1 MKKTYVILVALLSL
15 TSIVKA
21 QTLTNEFNVISANN
35 DMMGGTLV
43 VFCENGIIEN
53 ISIGKSDFS
62 RNINSS
68 VNTKY
73 RIASISKTITAIAV
87 MQLVEQNLLDLDA
100 DISTIL
106 GYSVQNPN
114 NPTVPITTRMLLS
127 HTSTIIDGTTYSS
140 E

>member
-1 MKKTYVILVALLSL
+1 MKKICVILVALLSL

-21 QTLTNEFNVISANN
+21 QTLINEFNVISADN

-68 VNTKY
+68 VNTK
-73 RIASISKTITAIAV
+73 
-87 MQLVEQNLLDLDA
+87 
-100 DISTIL
+100 
-106 GYSVQNPN
+106 
-114 NPTVPITTRMLLS
+114 
-127 HTSTIIDGTTYSS
+127 
-140 E
+140 